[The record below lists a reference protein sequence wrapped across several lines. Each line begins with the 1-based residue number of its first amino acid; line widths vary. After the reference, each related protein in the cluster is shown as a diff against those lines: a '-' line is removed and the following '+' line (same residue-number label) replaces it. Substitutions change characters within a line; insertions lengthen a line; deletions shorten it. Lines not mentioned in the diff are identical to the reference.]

1 MIIFLKRQWEG
12 ENNMIHLLEK
22 KSVQTKKHHGKTNH
36 SKDTSATKSL
46 GFKIIS
52 VLVIGYITTK
62 IKNRKKN

>member
-1 MIIFLKRQWEG
+1 
-12 ENNMIHLLEK
+12 MIHLLEK
-22 KSVQTKKHHGKTNH
+22 KSAQTKKHHGKTNH

-52 VLVIGYITTK
+52 VLAIGYITTK